1 MITREEIAKMS
12 VEERRE
18 AIELLQASLEERE
31 PSWLAPLLAKRR
43 ADLEGGQARTFS
55 LDEIEER
62 FRQRRA

>member
-1 MITREEIAKMS
+1 MITRDEIAKMS

-18 AIELLQASLEERE
+18 AIELLHASLEDQE
-31 PSWLAPLLAKRR
+31 PAWLSALLAERR
-43 ADLEGGQARTFS
+43 ADLENGEMKTFS